1 VDKAL
6 IDSSTFFDIRKASKN
21 VEAPWAQNT
30 IYRLVQYQ
38 AEHTKLTISAFTVFE
53 HLDGLHRQGR
63 VAEADHFLAVIV
75 PSLEVIYPDEA
86 IYTLSAQV
94 NASLSLAGTKIGVA
108 DTFIAA
114 TALSRGLTLVNANMR
129 HFERIQ
135 VVGFPLKLENWREA

>member
-1 VDKAL
+1 MDKAL

-38 AEHTKLTISAFTVFE
+38 AQHPKLTISAFPIFE

-63 VAEADHFLAVIV
+63 VVEADRFLTAIV

-86 IYTLSAQV
+86 IYALSAQI

-114 TALSRGLTLVNANMR
+114 TAISRGLTLVNANTR

-135 VVGFPLKLENWREA
+135 AVGFPLNLENWRES